1 VFFGYYGVASIAC
14 HSFGIETH
22 PEIYF
27 LCSLSHSSGIDLAL
41 QINEPVRNGIG
52 DMDTVH
58 EWACTLS
65 LETHCSLGATLA
77 KAGTITHSFKIVAS

>member
-1 VFFGYYGVASIAC
+1 
-14 HSFGIETH
+14 
-22 PEIYF
+22 
-27 LCSLSHSSGIDLAL
+27 
-41 QINEPVRNGIG
+41 
-52 DMDTVH
+52 MDTVH